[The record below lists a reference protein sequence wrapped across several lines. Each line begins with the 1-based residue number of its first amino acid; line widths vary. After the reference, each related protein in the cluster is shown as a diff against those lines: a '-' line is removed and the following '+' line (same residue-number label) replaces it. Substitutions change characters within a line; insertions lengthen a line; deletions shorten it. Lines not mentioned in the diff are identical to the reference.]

1 MAGMIK
7 VAGGGG
13 GARVAKALDAFAL
26 KAEDVTL
33 RRFRMAVWAVFTR
46 LLDTTPQFSGR
57 AVANWNIGVDTPD
70 LTFQDDVGDMDESV
84 SPLGDARKVG
94 DRGWIEYAMANNRPR
109 LKLITSRSRVFI
121 SNATRGDAFKG
132 DKRGGPT
139 YYLLDLQDPARWAN
153 VLRDENAAAE
163 RVADVML
170 KQSWRRNFHRNT
182 KNTDE
187 EFFKVLG

>member
-7 VAGGGG
+7 LAGGGNG
-13 GARVAKALDAFAL
+13 TNVAKALTAFAL

-33 RRFRMAVWAVFTR
+33 RRFRRAVWAVFTR

-70 LTFQDDVGDMDESV
+70 LTFEADVGDLDETWGGA
-84 SPLGDARKVG
+84 GDARQVG
-94 DRGWIEYAMANNRPR
+94 DQGWIEYAKAKNEPR
-109 LKLITSRSRVFI
+109 LALITSRSRVFI
-121 SNATRGDAFKG
+121 TNTTRGDSWKAG
-132 DKRGGPT
+132 SGRT
-139 YYLLDLQDPARWAN
+139 AYYLLDLQDPEKWQD
-153 VLRDENAAAE
+153 VLRDENQPYE
-163 RVADVML
+163 TVADVML
-170 KQSWRRNFHRNT
+170 TESWRRNFHRNT

>member
-7 VAGGGG
+7 LAGGGNG
-13 GARVAKALDAFAL
+13 TNVARALTAFAL

-33 RRFRMAVWAVFTR
+33 RRFRRAVWAVFTR

-70 LTFQDDVGDMDESV
+70 LTFEDDVGDFDESV
-84 SPLGDARKVG
+84 SPIGSARQVG
-94 DRGWIEYAMANNRPR
+94 DQGWIEYAKAKNEPR
-109 LKLITSRSRVFI
+109 LALITSRSRVFI
-121 SNATRGDAFKG
+121 TNTTRGDAFKG
-132 DKRGGPT
+132 DKREGPT
-139 YYLLDLQDPARWAN
+139 YYLLDLQSPERWAN

-182 KNTDE
+182 KNTDQ

>member
-1 MAGMIK
+1 MAGVIK
-7 VAGGGG
+7 GG

-70 LTFQDDVGDMDESV
+70 LTFQDDVGDYHDGGHLMD
-84 SPLGDARKVG
+84 DFRQVG
-94 DRGWIEYAMANNRPR
+94 DREWITYAMAVNKPR
-109 LKLITSRSRVFI
+109 LALITSRSRVFI
-121 SNATRGDAFKG
+121 SNTTRGDAFKG
-132 DKRGGPT
+132 DKREGPT
-139 YYLLDLQDPARWAN
+139 YYLLDLQDPTRWAN